1 MSKSKKIL
9 NRKYKKNTKNSKKN
23 KTKKLRKQHP
33 KKMRGGAEKVGK
45 CTICYNHMLDNEKLI
60 TCINNEGP
68 KHTYHKQCI
77 LNWCCSSNTLATC
90 RCLMCI
96 SSFSN
101 FHIDMDYLYKYITS
115 KIPRTGVTF
124 NNLLNLLRPLIGSSL
139 LERECY
145 FFSTIMVFVN
155 NNGNYS
161 FNGFITKYDIVVNNL
176 DRFLSGEERFF
187 GSIKNNNRISRITNN
202 FSTNNIYLSFGV
214 GDDAITT
221 LLRLYIEVDENNN
234 GNIR

>member
-1 MSKSKKIL
+1 MSKSKKII
-9 NRKYKKNTKNSKKN
+9 NRKYNKNTKKSKKN
-23 KTKKLRKQHP
+23 RTKKSRKHRA
-33 KKMRGGAEKVGK
+33 KKMMGGAEIVDQ
-45 CTICYNHMLDNEKLI
+45 CSICHEEMLDNEKLI
-60 TCINNEGP
+60 TCLNTIAQ
-68 KHTYHKQCI
+68 HTYHKQCI
-77 LNWCCSSNTLATC
+77 LVWCCSSNTLAT
-90 RCLMCI
+90 RSCLMCN

-101 FHIDMDYLYKYITS
+101 FHIDMEDLDKYITS